1 MDIASSLAI
10 VAFAGLIH
18 ASFQLSVS
26 MLSLMSGHAIGAKH
40 SHAKLMR
47 LVGGFIFGAGV
58 MSMLLISFVSLVFL
72 HVFGGNNTPKLVW
85 VIACG
90 VLFGIGIAVWLF
102 YYRRQSGTTLWIP
115 RGVAVYLSERTKAT
129 KRSAEAFG
137 LGLTSVISEL
147 LFIFAPIAV
156 SALVI
161 IHLPPLWQL
170 AGIGIYTI
178 VSLLSLLIVSV
189 LVGSG
194 HKLSTIQR
202 WREKNK
208 TFLQICAGI
217 GLLILAFYLYVNQ
230 VLAMD
235 VASLGGM

>member
-1 MDIASSLAI
+1 MEIVSSLAI
-10 VAFAGLIH
+10 IAFAALIH

-26 MLSLMSGHAIGAKH
+26 MLSLMSGHAIGAKR

-47 LVGGFIFGAGV
+47 LITGFISGAGV
-58 MSMLLISFVSLVFL
+58 MTMLLLSFSSLVML
-72 HVFGGNNTPKLVW
+72 HLFGNTAPKIVW
-85 VIACG
+85 IISCG
-90 VLFGIGIAVWLF
+90 VLFGVGVAVWLF
-102 YYRRQSGTTLWIP
+102 YYRRQKGTTLWIP
-115 RGVAVYLSERTKAT
+115 REAAAYLSERTKET
-129 KRSAEAFG
+129 RRSTEAFG

-147 LFIFAPIAV
+147 LFIVAPIVV
-156 SALVI
+156 SSLVI
-161 IHLPPLWQL
+161 IHLPAVWQL
-170 AGIGIYTI
+170 AAIGIYTLI
-178 VSLLSLLIVSV
+178 SLLSLLIVSV

-194 HKLSTIQR
+194 HKLSSIQR

-208 TFLQICAGI
+208 VFLQFTAGI

>member
-1 MDIASSLAI
+1 MDIVSSLAI

-26 MLSLMSGHAIGAKH
+26 MLSLMSSHAIGAKR
-40 SHAKLMR
+40 SHTKLMR
-47 LVGGFIFGAGV
+47 LIGGFVFGAGV
-58 MSMLLISFVSLVFL
+58 MSMLLISFVSLIFL
-72 HVFGGNNTPKLVW
+72 HIFNGESAPKLAW

-90 VLFGIGIAVWLF
+90 ILFGIGVAVWLF

-115 RGVAVYLSERTKAT
+115 RGIAVYLSERTKAT

-147 LFIFAPIAV
+147 LFIIGPIAV

-161 IHLPPLWQL
+161 IHLPALWQL
-170 AGIGIYTI
+170 AGIAIYTI

-217 GLLILAFYLYVNQ
+217 GLLILAFFLYVNQ

>member
-1 MDIASSLAI
+1 MDTVSSLAI

-26 MLSLMSGHAIGAKH
+26 MLSLMSGHAIGAKR

-47 LVGGFIFGAGV
+47 LIGGFIFGAGV
-58 MSMLLISFVSLVFL
+58 MTMLLISFASLVLL
-72 HVFGGNNTPKLVW
+72 HVFDGNAAPEIAW
-85 VIACG
+85 VLGCG
-90 VLFGIGIAVWLF
+90 LLLGVGVAVWLF

-115 RGVAVYLSERTKAT
+115 RGVASYLSERTKVT

-137 LGLTSVISEL
+137 LGLTSIFSEL
-147 LFIFAPIAV
+147 LFIVAPVVV

-161 IHLPPLWQL
+161 IHLAPVWQL
-170 AGIGIYTI
+170 VGIGIYTA
-178 VSLLSLLIVSV
+178 VSLLSLFVVSV

-194 HKLSTIQR
+194 HKLSAVQK

-208 TFLQICAGI
+208 NFLQFCAGA
-217 GLLILAFYLYVNQ
+217 GLLILGFYLYVNQ
-230 VLAMD
+230 ILAMNA
-235 VASLGGM
+235 VSIGGM